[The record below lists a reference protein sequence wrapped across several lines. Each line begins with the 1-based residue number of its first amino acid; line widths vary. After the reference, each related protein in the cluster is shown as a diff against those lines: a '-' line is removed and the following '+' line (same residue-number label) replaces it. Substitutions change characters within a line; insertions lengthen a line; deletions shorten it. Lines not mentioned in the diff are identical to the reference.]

1 MLITESKLNRDR
13 HLHPF
18 VTIPFVHT
26 HTRSAVHSNQIAT
39 EDHSE
44 LRSSFA
50 PSLPPK
56 IHTLHF
62 WVKCISRLGKHL
74 HLALC

>member
-18 VTIPFVHT
+18 VTILFVHT
-26 HTRSAVHSNQIAT
+26 HTRSAVHSNQIET

-44 LRSSFA
+44 LRSSLA
-50 PSLPPK
+50 P
-56 IHTLHF
+56 
-62 WVKCISRLGKHL
+62 ISAAYDPHPALLGEVH
-74 HLALC
+74 